1 MNPDRG
7 TEPLQEEKIMA
18 KVTGPFMSVDAS
30 GTIYNTLTASI
41 WKGRNYIR
49 GWFRPSNPKTPAQ
62 FAQRTLLAAA
72 VAAWQGLTAVTP
84 EYGAGLTET
93 YKDSWNVAA
102 REVYPPISGFNYY
115 VMQYCISGAA
125 PTIPAVAPK
134 GSKSIHGSSNY
145 GLDVGYE

>member
-1 MNPDRG
+1 
-7 TEPLQEEKIMA
+7 MA

-49 GWFRPSNPKTPAQ
+49 GWFRPSNPKTAGQ
-62 FAQRTLLAAA
+62 FAQRTLLATA
-72 VAAWQGLTAVTP
+72 VAAWQALDAVMP
-84 EYGAGLTET
+84 EYGANAAGT
-93 YKDSWNVAA
+93 YKDRWNSAA

-115 VMQYCISGAA
+115 VMQYCITGTA

-134 GSKSIHGSSNY
+134 GSKSIHGGANY